1 MTTEKPSVLYG
12 ARLRVAR
19 NFNALTQADL
29 AEKAGVTPA
38 FVCQV
43 EASRKQPASETI
55 HAFAEVLG
63 FGAPFFAQP
72 LDDEYR
78 DEECHFR
85 RRKTTALY
93 LRNQV
98 LAHGTLFG
106 EVVAYLDGVLDL
118 PKPSVPAMGTR
129 TREETERAAER
140 VRLHWG
146 LGLDTPI
153 TNMTRVLERAGVVV
167 TRFTGITA
175 KIDAFSRAG
184 ARDVVVL
191 NPAKDS
197 ASRTRWDMAHE
208 LGHLVMHRGME
219 TGTTEREDEAHQFAG
234 AFLLPRAGFIPT
246 YGHSPRIQ
254 WAQMFGLKQHWGV
267 SVAAMVRRTY
277 DLGLIGAIEYRRAYK
292 LIHAKGWH
300 KGEPNEPAEET
311 PEILRLAF
319 EELARLRRA
328 PADVAAALHL
338 PEPVLERLT
347 GIPVDPVRNGPRLLM
362 VQRHGGMVS

>member
-1 MTTEKPSVLYG
+1 MTTGKPSVLYG
-12 ARLRVAR
+12 ARLRIAR
-19 NFNALTQADL
+19 NFNAITQADL
-29 AEKAGVTPA
+29 AEKTGVTPA

-43 EASRKQPASETI
+43 EASRKQPAPETV
-55 HAFAEVLG
+55 HAFTEVLG

-106 EVVAYLDGVLDL
+106 EIVSYLDSVLEL
-118 PKPSVPAMGTR
+118 PRPSVPTMPAAA
-129 TREETERAAER
+129 REGIERAAEK
-140 VRLHWG
+140 VRLLWA

-167 TRFTGITA
+167 TRFQGITA

-184 ARDVVVL
+184 ERDVVVL

-197 ASRTRWDMAHE
+197 TSRTRWDMAHE
-208 LGHLVMHRGME
+208 LGHLVMHRGLE
-219 TGTTEREDEAHQFAG
+219 TGTTEREDEANQFSG
-234 AFLLPRAGFIPT
+234 AFLLPRAGFVPA
-246 YGHSPRIQ
+246 YGHHPRLQ
-254 WAQMFGLKQHWGV
+254 WPHLFELKRHWGV
-267 SVAAMVRRTY
+267 SVAAIVRRAY
-277 DLGLIGAIEYRRAYK
+277 DLGLLGAIEYRRAYK
-292 LIHAKGWH
+292 LIHARGWH
-300 KGEPNEPAEET
+300 KGEPHEPAEES

-319 EELARLRRA
+319 DELARLRRT
-328 PADVAAALHL
+328 PADVAAALCL
-338 PEPVLERLT
+338 PVSVLERMT
-347 GIPVDPVRNGPRLLM
+347 GVVAEPRPGPRLLKM
-362 VQRHGGMVS
+362 QRH